1 MSHYQYPG
9 ALHLHAAP
17 VLSIL
22 SPILHY
28 TIDHILKTHFQMK
41 VHILETTDSTLNR
54 KCRVKR
60 MKRNENEKGRQKGS
74 PKQVCQINQGA

>member
-1 MSHYQYPG
+1 
-9 ALHLHAAP
+9 
-17 VLSIL
+17 
-22 SPILHY
+22 
-28 TIDHILKTHFQMK
+28 MK

-54 KCRVKR
+54 KSRVKR